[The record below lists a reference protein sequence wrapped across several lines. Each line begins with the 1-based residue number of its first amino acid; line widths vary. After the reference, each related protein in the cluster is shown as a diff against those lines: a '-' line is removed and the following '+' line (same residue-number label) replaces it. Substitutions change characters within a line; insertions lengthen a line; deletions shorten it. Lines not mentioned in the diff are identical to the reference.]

1 MKEQDSGSPHELN
14 CKITRN
20 GLDRRYAVS
29 LGKDGASWVKQ
40 GIIKS
45 EVGTIHSTECL
56 LGTEAARH
64 RLGNKIDSVPVL
76 LYVSMR
82 DD

>member
-14 CKITRN
+14 WKITRN

-29 LGKDGASWVKQ
+29 LGKDGDSWVEQ

-56 LGTEAARH
+56 LDTEAARH
-64 RLGNKIDSVPVL
+64 RLGNKINSVPVL

-82 DD
+82 HD